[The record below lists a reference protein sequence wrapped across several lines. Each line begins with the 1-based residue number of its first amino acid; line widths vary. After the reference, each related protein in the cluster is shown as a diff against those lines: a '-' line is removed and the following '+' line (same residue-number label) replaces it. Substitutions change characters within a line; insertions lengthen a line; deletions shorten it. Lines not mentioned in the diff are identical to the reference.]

1 MENMEDEVIVEE
13 FEEKT
18 STNKK
23 NEYLQEVKEVKL
35 ENSEKKY
42 SKVAYCILAFFLG
55 VFGIHLFYA
64 KKTMQGIIFVV
75 FAIIGII
82 TAAFYIGVFIIMIL
96 RITSFVQMLIA
107 LFKKSDEF
115 GRIS

>member
-1 MENMEDEVIVEE
+1 
-13 FEEKT
+13 
-18 STNKK
+18 
-23 NEYLQEVKEVKL
+23 
-35 ENSEKKY
+35 
-42 SKVAYCILAFFLG
+42 
-55 VFGIHLFYA
+55 
-64 KKTMQGIIFVV
+64 MQGIIFVV